1 MSVEETSE
9 GGYEQPQTQA
19 SSKSG
24 FKKFVE
30 SMMVGLGNLTRL
42 EIKTLVGDEFTV
54 IPDSVDPKN
63 PLKANY
69 RLDTDARDAQGN
81 SKVQGMTSD
90 IQLISG
96 DITTRL
102 TKSFADGTYQEL
114 RDFHSVKETQGQD
127 IIKKNLEV
135 IAKIGEVLK
144 GLISSDEEVN
154 GKS

>member
-1 MSVEETSE
+1 MSTE
-9 GGYEQPQTQA
+9 GTQGGTGSA
-19 SSKSG
+19 KDAKSG
-24 FKKFVE
+24 FRKFVE
-30 SMMVGLGNLTRL
+30 GAIVGLGSLTRL

-63 PLKANY
+63 PLKATY
-69 RLDTDARDAQGN
+69 RLDTKDYDAEGN

-102 TKSFADGTYQEL
+102 TKAFADGAYKEL

-144 GLISSDEEVN
+144 GLISSDEDVN
-154 GKS
+154 GTT